1 MVPTSIRQEFL
12 IHWKITYTV
21 FLNVKNILYDFWFT
35 LLQGDMKSEQ
45 L

>member
-12 IHWKITYTV
+12 IHWKITYTI
-21 FLNVKNILYDFWFT
+21 FLNVKNIYDFWFT